1 MGQNGPAIGSEEMI
15 MANIRRYDPF
25 EDLFDDFF
33 KGFLVRP
40 VGGAPDTSAVAPRV
54 KVEVSEQD
62 KAYKVVA
69 ELPGVKKDDIHVE
82 IDGDQVAISAEVK
95 QEKDVKEGERVVHSE
110 RYYGKVSR
118 AFRLGQDIDEGAAIA
133 KYNDGVLELTLP
145 KKAAASRKQI
155 SVS

>member
-1 MGQNGPAIGSEEMI
+1 
-15 MANIRRYDPF
+15 MANVRRYDPF
-25 EDLFDDFF
+25 EDLFSDFF

-40 VGGAPDTSAVAPRV
+40 VGAGEPASVAPRV

-62 KAYKVVA
+62 KAYKVHA

-110 RYYGKVSR
+110 RYYGKLSR
-118 AFRLGQDIDEGAAIA
+118 AFRLGQDIDEAGAVA
-133 KYNDGVLELTLP
+133 KFSDGVLELTLP

-155 SVS
+155 TVS

>member
-1 MGQNGPAIGSEEMI
+1 MI
-15 MANIRRYDPF
+15 MANIRQYGQYDPF
-25 EDLFDDFF
+25 EDIFSDFF

-40 VGGAPDTSAVAPRV
+40 VGASETTPAAPRL

-62 KAYKVVA
+62 KAYKVHA

-110 RYYGKVSR
+110 RYYGKLSR
-118 AFRLGQDIDEGAAIA
+118 AFRLGQDLDEAGAVA
-133 KYNDGVLELTLP
+133 KFNDGVLELTLP
-145 KKAAASRKQI
+145 KKAAATRKQI